1 MFPPEASNPIAA
13 GHEKCNIAEAYVK
26 DFKMAIMN
34 MFKRSRE
41 DINKS
46 LKEAHENTNKQ

>member
-34 MFKRSRE
+34 MLKKFK
-41 DINKS
+41 DDKINPLMSSVKTQIM
-46 LKEAHENTNKQ
+46 E